1 MIDKNKKY
9 TTRSGL
15 PVEIYATDRG
25 GINPVHGAV
34 FNCGAWRPESWTSTG
49 VAIIGRENPID
60 LIEVKPRIQITAWVN
75 VYSDGVVGAHRTRKR
90 ADEFASPH
98 RVACLEI
105 TIDCEE
111 GEGL

>member
-60 LIEVKPRIQITAWVN
+60 LVEVKPRIQRTEWFNIYHIGTQGG
-75 VYSDGVVGAHRTRKR
+75 YRTREL
-90 ADEFASPH
+90 ADKYAFTF
-98 RVACLEI
+98 RIACLEI
-105 TIDCEE
+105 PIDCEE